1 MHFLEEHVVPW
12 VKKWKIGFGLMGEQG
27 AESVHAYF
35 NGLVPDP
42 VKRME
47 CTMREH
53 LLHIAPANVAA
64 KPQLKKR
71 KMNSGRVTTYWSLFS
86 FCALCPVSAM
96 LEKIVEILHLLREC
110 VT

>member
-1 MHFLEEHVVPW
+1 MSHYRLTFPNSSVTPKMHFLEEHVVPW

-35 NGLVPDP
+35 NGLVLRYKGVTDP
-42 VKRME
+42 VQRME

-71 KMNSGRVTTYWSLFS
+71 KMNRQ
-86 FCALCPVSAM
+86 
-96 LEKIVEILHLLREC
+96 VEE
-110 VT
+110 